1 MSTASD
7 WYRIAKNLLRFKWS
21 DETNYDADR
30 VLPTA
35 MWLHG
40 ADLISSEVRTEFGAD
55 IYHKV
60 LIDLDVP
67 AMLVPSSTEG
77 HSHLYI
83 DVQAPWP
90 KIEALLQALVDIGA
104 VEQGYMNA
112 SVERKGTRLRVPWL
126 NKAYREQSLRQQTF
140 HQDVKDLEQQ

>member
-1 MSTASD
+1 MSTVSD
-7 WYRIAKNLLRFKWS
+7 WYRIAKDLLRFKWS
-21 DETNYDADR
+21 DETNYDASR
-30 VLPTA
+30 VLPSA

-40 ADLISSEVRTEFGAD
+40 ADLISSEIRTELGAD

-83 DVQAPWP
+83 DVKAPWP
-90 KIEALLQALVDIGA
+90 KIEALLHALVDVGA
-104 VEQGYMNA
+104 VEPGYMNA
-112 SVERKGTRLRVPWL
+112 SVERQGTRLRVPWL
-126 NKAYREQSLRQQTF
+126 NKAGKEQSIRQKTF
-140 HQDVKDLEQQ
+140 HEDVQDLENG